1 MPVKFCVAGEAHLA
15 PGTTQMSKR
24 GPGSRRAGV
33 GMATGI
39 HIDNGVT
46 SRHLEDLALDPAL
59 APRAEELHALAQAL
73 GSTDTQAL
81 DAWADLDLMVHFG
94 RPESVAAPQDEG
106 RGTRLDA
113 GLDWFLGA
121 LVFLPLL
128 FTWFGLWRASSA
140 YGALTGDD
148 PKAAGRPFLQL
159 WQSGFDGHL
168 GELFRFGHVAV
179 GGCLTL
185 AMLFVL
191 TAVHGYRRTAAERR
205 IEEARERTH
214 AALGRLVPVLT
225 RAQLSLNSH
234 RVASPQRFAAELNSA
249 AGRIQRMQTKAIA
262 TQKELTRAAQAVN
275 EAMDK
280 AEQRLAQAEAY
291 VRPIEQVVLRIEETV
306 RDSGTAIRTAVE
318 GLDDPVAQ
326 AGRQLADAVSGQ
338 TSVLDKAAEELRAAG
353 DGMRDLLTR
362 TADRLESAV
371 GANGTSVHK
380 ALSDAAQ
387 QVEDSLRV
395 LAASQRGFT
404 TGVEVV
410 ADVNGRLVNDL
421 GVVAE
426 RTGEAA
432 EASREALLGIEAR
445 SLALHEVADRFTGVT
460 DTLVRALRETE
471 AARAGSEAARV
482 EAQAARDGAEAAL
495 QRAEDELR
503 QAKELRAG
511 IGHGR

>member
-1 MPVKFCVAGEAHLA
+1 MTA
-15 PGTTQMSKR
+15 
-24 GPGSRRAGV
+24 
-33 GMATGI
+33 
-39 HIDNGVT
+39 
-46 SRHLEDLALDPAL
+46 RHLEDLAQDPAL
-59 APRAEELHALAQAL
+59 APRAEELRALAQAL
-73 GSTDTQAL
+73 GSTDTEAL
-81 DAWADLDLMVHFG
+81 NAWADLDLMVHFA
-94 RPESVAAPQDEG
+94 RPESVAEPVTDG
-106 RGTRLDA
+106 RGTRFDSS
-113 GLDWFLGA
+113 LDWVLGA

-128 FTWFGLWRASSA
+128 FTWFGLWQASSA

-168 GELFRFGHVAV
+168 GGIFRFGHVAV

-205 IEEARERTH
+205 AEEARGRTRT
-214 AALGRLVPVLT
+214 ALARLVPVLT
-225 RAQLSLNSH
+225 RAQLSLNEH
-234 RVASPQRFAAELNSA
+234 RFASPQRFAAELNSA

-262 TQKELTRAAQAVN
+262 TQEELTRAAQVVGK
-275 EAMDK
+275 AMDK

-306 RDSGTAIRTAVE
+306 RDSGTAIQAAVQ
-318 GLDDPVAQ
+318 GLDDPVTQ
-326 AGRQLADAVSGQ
+326 AGQRLADAVSGQ

-353 DGMRDLLTR
+353 EGMRDLLAR
-362 TADRLESAV
+362 TADRLETAV

-387 QVEDSLRV
+387 HVEDSLTV

-404 TGVEVV
+404 TGIEVV
-410 ADVNGRLVNDL
+410 ADVNGRLLNDL
-421 GVVAE
+421 GAVAE

-432 EASREALLGIEAR
+432 EVSREALLGIEAR
-445 SLALHEVADRFTGVT
+445 SLALHEAADRFTSVT
-460 DTLVRALRETE
+460 DALVRALRETE
-471 AARAGSEAARV
+471 TARAETEAARSEAEAARAG
-482 EAQAARDGAEAAL
+482 AEAA
-495 QRAEDELR
+495 QKRAEDELR

-511 IGHGR
+511 IGSGR